1 MIFSNR
7 EKNLTKKNDKGKR
20 EKKKKKIRDR
30 SYGAQAGLEGQVGLG
45 QTEESRELQV
55 VRTAW
60 ASARIQVGPSKVNP
74 GTFARAT
81 REKGL
86 SFPEC
91 FHAGER
97 ELSAENA
104 G

>member
-1 MIFSNR
+1 M
-7 EKNLTKKNDKGKR
+7 ELKQDLKGR
-20 EKKKKKIRDR
+20 QVWDR
-30 SYGAQAGLEGQVGLG
+30 QKTGEHSRWSEQLGQV
-45 QTEESRELQV
+45 
-55 VRTAW
+55 
-60 ASARIQVGPSKVNP
+60 SARIQVGPSKVNP
-74 GTFARAT
+74 VTFARAM
-81 REKGL
+81 REKEL